1 MCILNQH
8 KCKDAS
14 LHRVQE
20 KKKNY
25 KQKYCHLM
33 RQTANY
39 LSYQDLSMLN
49 EKTYYHT
56 VGTFHGLYID
66 KLPPQDWQV
75 LLYKSKYTGFY
86 SW

>member
-1 MCILNQH
+1 
-8 KCKDAS
+8 
-14 LHRVQE
+14 
-20 KKKNY
+20 
-25 KQKYCHLM
+25 M

-49 EKTYYHT
+49 EKMYYHT

-75 LLYKSKYTGFY
+75 LHYKSKYTGFY